1 MRHDTSTWIS
11 SPIFLLCP
19 SPSAHRR
26 GRRRGFGSS
35 TTEHHWHPA
44 MLIRHYP
51 LRFYFS
57 NLSVSQYFVLFS
69 SHLISCLF
77 RKDFVRLFCFFSV
90 SIRKVNSVGSVS
102 RRYHRKNPIREVRVH
117 HIRSRTAERNNI
129 FFFLNRHSVFQQT
142 VCFVFLI
149 SPSFP
154 FFFSFTLTTTLPQF
168 AAVITQGILGV

>member
-1 MRHDTSTWIS
+1 
-11 SPIFLLCP
+11 
-19 SPSAHRR
+19 
-26 GRRRGFGSS
+26 
-35 TTEHHWHPA
+35 

-142 VCFVFLI
+142 VFCFFLI

-154 FFFSFTLTTTLPQF
+154 FFSSFTLTTTLPQF